1 MTGVANALA
10 ASEAQGVAGG
20 AARTVAMILTT
31 PVKSMALTQPEEIEL
46 TADGI
51 LENRR
56 FYLIDQRDRLFVGR
70 RFGPLVQIRPE
81 FDGTVLTL
89 SFPTGEVVSDTIEL
103 GERVETNFYNLRTV
117 GGRVVSGPWADA
129 LARYTGISVRLV
141 YAEQSDADDLTP
153 VTLLSRA
160 SLARLGRELGTELDC
175 RRFRMLFTL
184 DGCGE
189 HEEDGWSRVAIGDA
203 IVRVGSAIGHQVPRC
218 GVITQDPETGVRSL
232 DALRAI
238 KRYRGRTTVGVP
250 FGVYAS
256 IERGGRVRVGDR
268 VEPL

>member
-1 MTGVANALA
+1 MTVTSDTSA
-10 ASEAQGVAGG
+10 ASGDEG
-20 AARTVAMILTT
+20 AADASTRTVGVILTT
-31 PVKSMALTQPEEIEL
+31 PVKSMALQQPEQIEL
-46 TADGI
+46 TTDGI
-51 LENRR
+51 VDNRR
-56 FYLIDQRDRLFVGR
+56 FYLIDHRDRLFVGR
-70 RFGPLVQIRPE
+70 RFGPLVQVRPE

-89 SFPTGEVVSDTIEL
+89 TFPSGEVVSDTIQL
-103 GERVETNFYNLRTV
+103 GETVETNFYNLRTV
-117 GGRVVSGPWADA
+117 RGRVVTGPWAEA
-129 LARYTGISVRLV
+129 LANYTGIGVRLV

-160 SLARLGRELGTELDC
+160 SLERLGRELDTEVDC

-184 DGCGE
+184 DGCSE
-189 HEEDGWSRVAIGDA
+189 HEEDGWTRVQIGEA
-203 IVRVGSAIGHQVPRC
+203 IVRIGSAIGHQVPRC
-218 GVITQDPETGVRSL
+218 GVITQNPDTGVRSL

-238 KRYRGRTTVGVP
+238 KRYRGRNTVGVP